1 MPSVVVEDIHS
12 LLGKSIIHN
21 GINYLKGDNNKY
33 LALNGRK
40 NMEEHIYL
48 TLYLG
53 NNLLNY
59 NDIEISVNIS
69 SIGDPK
75 DFTFG
80 AGIYKE
86 IELSVENK
94 SDLSILQTFIE
105 ESKNYYK
112 EKILCREKNKDK
124 ITVYNYDN
132 GWVLLNKC
140 FKRDI
145 SSIYLPNNNAKDI
158 LEDVR
163 EFCSEKTE
171 DLYKSLGLPY
181 KRNYLFEGY
190 PGTGKT
196 SLIYSL
202 ASELNYGLAII
213 DFDVKMTDLE
223 LKRALKNIPE
233 ETILVIED
241 IEALFTERKKNDEF
255 RNSISF
261 SGLLN
266 NLDGVG
272 SHYKLIIIMTTNFKC
287 NLDPAIRRPGRI
299 DKAVHFDYSKK
310 DQVENMFNKFFPK
323 HTEMFSDFY
332 KSIEYKNV
340 TTAVLQQYFLNN
352 FYNEDIMENIAE
364 LLISIEEHD
373 YSEHN
378 KNLYM

>member
-1 MPSVVVEDIHS
+1 
-12 LLGKSIIHN
+12 
-21 GINYLKGDNNKY
+21 
-33 LALNGRK
+33 
-40 NMEEHIYL
+40 
-48 TLYLG
+48 
-53 NNLLNY
+53 
-59 NDIEISVNIS
+59 
-69 SIGDPK
+69 
-75 DFTFG
+75 
-80 AGIYKE
+80 
-86 IELSVENK
+86 
-94 SDLSILQTFIE
+94 
-105 ESKNYYK
+105 
-112 EKILCREKNKDK
+112 
-124 ITVYNYDN
+124 
-132 GWVLLNKC
+132 
-140 FKRDI
+140 
-145 SSIYLPNNNAKDI
+145 
-158 LEDVR
+158 
-163 EFCSEKTE
+163 
-171 DLYKSLGLPY
+171 
-181 KRNYLFEGY
+181 
-190 PGTGKT
+190 
-196 SLIYSL
+196 
-202 ASELNYGLAII
+202 
-213 DFDVKMTDLE
+213 MTDLE

-272 SHYKLIIIMTTNFKC
+272 SLYKLIIIMTTNFKC

-332 KSIEYKNV
+332 KSIEDKNV